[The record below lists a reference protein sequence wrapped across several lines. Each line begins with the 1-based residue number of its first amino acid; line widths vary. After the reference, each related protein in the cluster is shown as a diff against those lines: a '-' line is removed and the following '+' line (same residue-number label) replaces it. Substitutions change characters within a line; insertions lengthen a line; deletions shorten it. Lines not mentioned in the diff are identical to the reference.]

1 MEAAGLTLS
10 AIALASLFSTCVEC
24 FEYYA
29 AARDAEEDFKTV
41 LVRLDLEKTRLLI
54 WGDQVGILKTTGQG
68 RSPYLDTHNE
78 TLNKVFVRLRN
89 LLRESDGSRDK
100 YGRMSRT
107 AQDPIVTMI
116 RDDLSRNSKRLF
128 VSAWDEFKR
137 EFGAKINRA
146 FYDPTL
152 RIRWA
157 ISGRS
162 QFEGLVIEVRGLI
175 DSLNQYIE
183 VPSQVVDSIVYRD
196 ITILDDLS
204 RLRLVEE
211 ASEGVYPSWSDKA
224 RTVISQSEAGTLDHR
239 DSEEVQHD
247 QYPPTVPRSA
257 ETTSSIYAPRST
269 S

>member
-54 WGDQVGILKTTGQG
+54 WGDRVGILKTTGHG

-78 TLNKVFVRLRN
+78 TLKKVFVRLRD

-107 AQDPIVTMI
+107 PQDPIITMI
-116 RDDLSRNSKRLF
+116 RDDLSKNSKRIF

-137 EFGAKINRA
+137 EFGAKINRT

-162 QFEGLVIEVRGLI
+162 QFEGLVIEARGLI

-183 VPSQVVDSIVYRD
+183 VAPQVVDSIVYRE
-196 ITILDDLS
+196 ITIVNNLARLS
-204 RLRLVEE
+204 LIQE
-211 ASEGVYPSWSDKA
+211 ASEGVYPRWSDKA
-224 RTVISQSEAGTLDHR
+224 QTVISQSVAGTLDHR
-239 DSEEVQHD
+239 DSEEIHQD
-247 QYPPTVPRSA
+247 QNPPTVPRSA
-257 ETTSSIYAPRST
+257 ETTSSIYAPRGT